1 MQSID
6 LIIIEG
12 NSCRITLLTIWI
24 KQFMGIAIFCLILGF
39 IIGYLFRD
47 SRKETNA
54 PNAKARPNT
63 RNVYLSYN
71 ERQRAKLQHYSDADR
86 IRELNLLSPNE
97 SKFMR
102 LLQHQFQHELLI
114 IKDRRFYIADQ
125 DRYPIAIFEYRD
137 GSKELKVQDVED
149 GIPVFIYKAILSS
162 DAIAE
167 DYLFIKNNN
176 SARK

>member
-1 MQSID
+1 
-6 LIIIEG
+6 
-12 NSCRITLLTIWI
+12 
-24 KQFMGIAIFCLILGF
+24 MGISIFCLILGF

-47 SRKETNA
+47 SRKEVHATNTK
-54 PNAKARPNT
+54 PKSNT

-102 LLQHQFQHELLI
+102 LLQHQFLNELLI
-114 IKDRRFYIADQ
+114 IKDHRFYIADQ

-162 DAIAE
+162 EAIA
-167 DYLFIKNNN
+167 DDHVFIKNRS
-176 SARK
+176 SAIQ